1 MGMDVYGINP
11 TIAEGSKKPDMPDF
25 DNITEKERSS
35 YFDAVYEYE
44 TNNPGVYFRSN
55 IWGWRPLWQ
64 YACDLMDT
72 EFNEEDIAGG
82 SVNSGY
88 AITSDKALVLSSR
101 LQTAIEINAHHMY
114 ERDYKAMQDAL
125 PQVECEICDG
135 VGMRQYERDENVTEL
150 APCNA
155 CEGTKLRDDWRKSY
169 PFDAEFVEEFA
180 RFVKHSGGFEIR

>member
-1 MGMDVYGINP
+1 MGMDVYGIDP
-11 TIAEGSKKPDMPDF
+11 KLKPGSKKPDMPDF
-25 DNITEKERSS
+25 RDLSDEERDV

-44 TNNPGVYFRSN
+44 TNNPGVYFRAN
-55 IWGWRPLWQ
+55 IWTWRPLWQ
-64 YACDLMDT
+64 YACDLMHDVYSD
-72 EFNEEDIAGG
+72 EDVAGG

-88 AITSDKALVLSSR
+88 AITKANAMVLSDR
-101 LQTAIEINAHHMY
+101 LNMAIEENAHHMY

-125 PQVECEICDG
+125 PQVECEICEG
-135 VGMRQYERDENVTEL
+135 AGMRQYERNENVTEL

-180 RFVKHSGGFEIR
+180 RFVEQSGGFKIH